1 LNNKILNKI
10 NKEFIYNI
18 NNIIIFNHIKI
29 IQYNKN
35 IEYILTI
42 NNNREPT
49 TFKQAMDSYKK
60 DKWYKACLEE
70 NNELLS

>member
-18 NNIIIFNHIKI
+18 DDITISDHIKI

-35 IEYILTI
+35 IEYILII
-42 NNNREPT
+42 NNNRESN
-49 TFKQAMDSYKK
+49 TFKQAIDLYKK
-60 DKWYKACLEE
+60 DK
-70 NNELLS
+70 